1 MSIAKSG
8 DNVQVHYTGRLTN
21 GSVFDSSLEREPLEF
36 PLGQGMVIKGF
47 DDGVTGMA
55 IGEKKTI
62 TIPVDEAYGPLDE
75 NLVFMFERTQFPA
88 DIPIEIGVEL
98 NMHHG
103 NETIS
108 VTIVETNE
116 THVILNGNHPLAGEE
131 LIFDLELVSIA

>member
-21 GSVFDSSLEREPLEF
+21 GSVFDSSLEREPLAF

-47 DDGVTGMA
+47 DDGVTGMT

-75 NLVFMFERTQFPA
+75 NLVFMFERTQFPP

-131 LIFDLELVSIA
+131 LIFDLELVSIG